1 MRAIRNETLT
11 TSLFLSKWLTIAY
24 LFESMMLTYV
34 PADMI
39 ANALG
44 ANSVWA
50 IPTTVIFGVPVYL
63 NVYAALTLVD
73 GLISMDVN
81 QGAGMAFLISG
92 GVTSISAVIAVFPIV
107 KRPLFILYIGLALVV
122 GTLVGLGYQVFFV

>member
-50 IPTTVIFGVPVYL
+50 IPTTVIFGVPV
-63 NVYAALTLVD
+63 D

-107 KRPLFILYIGLALVV
+107 KRPLFILYIGLLLVV